1 MGFLL
6 VFANTL
12 LLTLCVGIILVC
24 FLTENMT
31 LSYVAMNFPETD
43 SALKPLYQ
51 VAGVWAGRQRSLLF
65 WTWLISLFA
74 AATAWRRMRQTDA
87 LTCAALAVVELVIV
101 LFTCAMVLS
110 DANNAFIAT
119 RRSTSMQTA
128 RCWRA
133 PLRA

>member
-1 MGFLL
+1 MSSLGTILQILALIATIPAMVTLMASVAVSRRGRAQQASTLANVGFLL

-51 VAGVWAGRQRSLLF
+51 VAGVWAGRQGSLLF
-65 WTWLISLFA
+65 WT
-74 AATAWRRMRQTDA
+74 
-87 LTCAALAVVELVIV
+87 
-101 LFTCAMVLS
+101 
-110 DANNAFIAT
+110 
-119 RRSTSMQTA
+119 
-128 RCWRA
+128 
-133 PLRA
+133 